1 MADTRLE
8 PVVLS
13 DDERRTLE
21 NWVKRRS
28 TAQGLAQR
36 ARIVLACA
44 GGGSNVA
51 VAARLRIDRRTVA
64 RWRGRFLELRLD
76 GLTDD
81 PRPGVP
87 RSITDAQVEDV
98 VVRTL
103 EEVPEGSTHWSK
115 RELARK
121 VGISATSVQQI
132 WRAFGLQPWRTE
144 TFKVSPDPLLVPK
157 IRDVVGLYLNPPRN
171 AVVFSSSAALAP
183 VEIQNATRARSRSD
197 DSDANSLS
205 NQPSGIAR
213 GIRLGTVGR

>member
-1 MADTRLE
+1 AGCMAGRRLE

-51 VAARLRIDRRTVA
+51 VAARLRTDRRTVA
-64 RWRGRFLELRLD
+64 RWRGRFLELRLG

-103 EEVPEGSTHWSK
+103 EEVP
-115 RELARK
+115 
-121 VGISATSVQQI
+121 
-132 WRAFGLQPWRTE
+132 
-144 TFKVSPDPLLVPK
+144 
-157 IRDVVGLYLNPPRN
+157 
-171 AVVFSSSAALAP
+171 
-183 VEIQNATRARSRSD
+183 
-197 DSDANSLS
+197 
-205 NQPSGIAR
+205 
-213 GIRLGTVGR
+213 